1 MKNNQFSLLLERSR
15 ELFMRHGVKSLTM
28 DDIARELG
36 MSKKTIYQ
44 YVDNKSELVQLTL
57 EGYLNEERDS
67 VTRMVTEARNSVDCI
82 IVLVSYFLNQTREF
96 NPYVLN
102 DLQRYYPASWNVLNE
117 YRYNYFKNIIAK
129 NIEEGIKEGLYR
141 PDLDADVISKIYIKG
156 FEILLDQEL
165 FPQKDYV
172 FVSVYKEFL
181 NYHLRGIVSQKGL
194 KLLEEHNIFKT

>member
-1 MKNNQFSLLLERSR
+1 
-15 ELFMRHGVKSLTM
+15 MRHGVKSLTM

-67 VTRMVTEARNSVDCI
+67 VTRMVSEARNSVDCI